1 MNNKSFNIDFGAV
14 IQILGDDRAEEIKA
28 TWQALAAKCGGVRGG
43 IRYHPRSYVG
53 PNGTYLTAIS
63 LHLSE
68 TLANDMLWYWLGSDG
83 PVLATGE

>member
-14 IQILGDDRAEEIKA
+14 IQILGYDQAEEIKA

-43 IRYHPRSYVG
+43 IRYHPQTMGSNGYV
-53 PNGTYLTAIS
+53 PAVS
-63 LHLSE
+63 FHLAN
-68 TLANDMLWYWLGSDG
+68 TKANDMLWYELGSDG